1 MPRLTFLATLA
12 IATNVSTAV
21 QIDQNDWWAR
31 PRPRGPGDTDPVT
44 IEELYDMICFT
55 YAIRN
60 TSVKFRDWCSAQA
73 DDPDSQAAV
82 T

>member
-1 MPRLTFLATLA
+1 MPRLTSLATLA

-31 PRPRGPGDTDPVT
+31 PRPRGPGDTYPVT

-60 TSVKFRDWCSAQA
+60 ASVQFEDWCSAQA
-73 DDPDSQAAV
+73 ADS
-82 T
+82 